1 MERFVDEVDKEQD
14 SRELMSSEVERMVT
28 MLQQVTGLF
37 YINYVLLIRL
47 ISLPVTIFFFCYS

>member
-47 ISLPVTIFFFCYS
+47 ISLPVTIFFFCYI